1 MGATVGVGDGRGA
14 EGLAW
19 GTRVAGGGGGSTGA
33 GTKTSAGLAAGV
45 TIRATVCFV
54 ERQVGNVARTTP
66 AAARARIEDQR
77 RERFIGGSLVALG
90 VYPENRKQK
99 KGAPARRARSASKET
114 SAPEGA
120 GNRR

>member
-1 MGATVGVGDGRGA
+1 V

-54 ERQVGNVARTTP
+54 ERQVGKIAS
-66 AAARARIEDQR
+66 AAANEAMTRNFFMI
-77 RERFIGGSLVALG
+77 
-90 VYPENRKQK
+90 
-99 KGAPARRARSASKET
+99 APSPIRVR
-114 SAPEGA
+114 
-120 GNRR
+120 